1 MISKSGTLHSLKYL
15 KHCGDTASVFRA
27 LAVSS
32 FLLLKQ
38 PSLLPT
44 QSPHHSS
51 SIRQFSH
58 SSDPRLAYQ
67 VSRPPIKR
75 HMISKAGTLHSL
87 KSLKHRGD
95 MASGFRALSTLS
107 FLLLK
112 QPSLLPTQSPHH
124 SSSIRQFS
132 QSSDPR
138 LTYQVSRPPIN
149 WGIQIVP
156 EKKAYVVERF
166 GRFYKVLKPGINF
179 LIPVVD
185 KIAYAHSL
193 KEEAIPIANQSAIT
207 ADNVIIHIDGVLYV
221 KVVDPERASYGV
233 EHPIFAIV
241 QIAQTTMRSEL
252 GKMTLDRTFAER
264 DTLNEKIVVAIRQAA
279 ESWGLQCLRHEIKD
293 IAPPAGVRVA
303 MEMQAEAERKKRAKV
318 LDSEGERQSNINIAE
333 GRRNAVILASE
344 AAKTDQINRAHG
356 EAEAILAKAKATAQ
370 GIEVVSEAIQE
381 TGGVDAV
388 SLRIAE
394 QYIDAFRNIAKEST
408 TVLLPSNASE
418 PSSMMAQALTIYK
431 NMRDGQVSLPTRKTR
446 G

>member
-1 MISKSGTLHSLKYL
+1 MQKGLSRVYNFHITLLKPQSQFKMMRHMISKAGTLHNLKSLK
-15 KHCGDTASVFRA
+15 HHGDMAASGFRA
-27 LAVSS
+27 LSTSS

-38 PSLLPT
+38 PSLHPT
-44 QSPHHSS
+44 QSPYRSS
-51 SIRQFSH
+51 VRQFSH
-58 SSDPRLAYQ
+58 STDPRLAYR
-67 VSRPPIKR
+67 VSPPKNL
-75 HMISKAGTLHSL
+75 G
-87 KSLKHRGD
+87 
-95 MASGFRALSTLS
+95 
-107 FLLLK
+107 
-112 QPSLLPTQSPHH
+112 
-124 SSSIRQFS
+124 
-132 QSSDPR
+132 
-138 LTYQVSRPPIN
+138 V
-149 WGIQIVP
+149 QIVP
-156 EKKAYVVERF
+156 EKKAFVVERF
-166 GRFYKVLKPGINF
+166 GRFHRVLKPGINF

-207 ADNVIIHIDGVLYV
+207 ADNVIINIDGVLYV

-264 DTLNEKIVVAIRQAA
+264 DALNEKIVLAIKQAA
-279 ESWGLQCLRHEIKD
+279 SSWGLQCLRHEIRD
-293 IAPPAGVRVA
+293 ISPPAGVRVA

-318 LDSEGERQSNINIAE
+318 LDSEGEKQSNINIAE
-333 GRRNAVILASE
+333 GRKNAVILASE
-344 AAKTDQINRAHG
+344 AGRMDQINRAHG

-370 GIEVVSEAIQE
+370 GIEVVSKAIQE

-394 QYIDAFRNIAKEST
+394 QYIDAFSKIAKEST

-431 NMRDGQVSLPTRKTR
+431 NMMGNKSPDGHVSIPTSTRKIKDY
-446 G
+446 